1 MAAKRVKICGC
12 RYDLL
17 VAVGSASSHVKTALF
32 LRCSSLL
39 SIPALQTG
47 PAPPCWLVGLFRCR
61 YHKPEPLALQGCL
74 CLGKSGCALDRC
86 PKRSLR
92 LRSSLGAPRSMGVI
106 HQRSAG
112 KSTWF
117 WPILWLQMSP
127 AVSLAQ
133 IRPLQEGRQQPGR
146 FLCLF
151 PFLRTTTLKKNV
163 PDRAVFASLLL
174 TTAKPAWLPLQSC
187 SGSCFPFISSFLQG
201 HYCSGVGF
209 MK

>member
-17 VAVGSASSHVKTALF
+17 VAVGSASSHIRTALF
-32 LRCSSLL
+32 LRRSSLL
-39 SIPALQTG
+39 SVPALHSG
-47 PAPPCWLVGLFRCR
+47 PAPLRWLAGLVRCR

-92 LRSSLGAPRSMGVI
+92 LGSSLGVPRSMGVI
-106 HQRSAG
+106 HQRNAG

-117 WPILWLQMSP
+117 WPILWLQMRP

-151 PFLRTTTLKKNV
+151 PFLRTTTLKKTFQTEQPLPLCSLQQQNQ
-163 PDRAVFASLLL
+163 PRFLCRAAASLASHLFQAPSRDIIAL
-174 TTAKPAWLPLQSC
+174 E
-187 SGSCFPFISSFLQG
+187 
-201 HYCSGVGF
+201 
-209 MK
+209 